1 MVMALLFILI
11 VTAVSTLTLGILLA
25 QALPYRSNSQK
36 TQANYAAET
45 GLQAALSFLRAADT
59 TGGSVATLKSAL
71 FPSSSSTQ
79 SAVLNTS
86 SVGAVQT
93 VGAVKVDPASA
104 SGVASY
110 TPDDVYYRLTVTYY
124 DGDPTQSSSKVIT
137 ASDVSAD
144 ASKVASIKYAVVV
157 SGGYV
162 NSTSVA
168 TKSLSGIYQFGWSK
182 TTSSGSS
189 GVSGS
194 TTFYGQALTI
204 NSNNKEAW
212 IYAESYDAATGV
224 LIANNN
230 TRRDWWKVQNN
241 PSGATGLIVQDPRYQ
256 TCMVAATDTT
266 TGNVDPTKDATE
278 DSPVRLFRVATST
291 DNNGTITI
299 TYSDQCKSTGAY
311 KHLNTWIY
319 SADDSIRLA
328 GTDLCVTGEGNT
340 VNMPAKLEKCG
351 TGYSPKVNGAAAYE
365 ATYATKEAR
374 DAGSLLNKN
383 QKWAFYYGFM
393 NARDDVKDS
402 NSKTLYQTLFGYRG
416 PYNNF
421 KAGGASGEYPGTCD
435 TGAGEQFSDGSKAC
449 YLISTKW
456 QNPRIMN
463 GWLDNKNSFYTGSL
477 GMAGESGYETKQIVS
492 STGYCIDGRQDRN
505 TNRLTTL
512 PCNVD
517 AEPLH
522 PSCDYTECSTGWH
535 WISQTIN
542 YVEAASATDTTAHK
556 TPALTT
562 LSSMSYWNDQ
572 PKESFCYKIERSPGP
587 KAQKVLKVYGNGG
600 ACPTAS
606 STDSTHSFYRF
617 GYVGEGSKFNYKFV
631 LASTV
636 DPTAPDSSSN
646 PQCLTQMSA
655 DDPDFDFNY
664 YWYDPT
670 MPYVALKSCSAS
682 STNIYGQTTY
692 PQEWNTASGYSHS
705 SGSGSGGS
713 SGSSGTSMTAGT
725 GSFIVTKQ
733 LS

>member
-1 MVMALLFILI
+1 MEFEGSKGSRVK
-11 VTAVSTLTLGILLA
+11 
-25 QALPYRSNSQK
+25 R
-36 TQANYAAET
+36 
-45 GLQAALSFLRAADT
+45 LSGS
-59 TGGSVATLKSAL
+59 GGSPSHGQRGFTL
-71 FPSSSSTQ
+71 
-79 SAVLNTS
+79 VE
-86 SVGAVQT
+86 
-93 VGAVKVDPASA
+93 
-104 SGVASY
+104 
-110 TPDDVYYRLTVTYY
+110 
-124 DGDPTQSSSKVIT
+124 VI
-137 ASDVSAD
+137 
-144 ASKVASIKYAVVV
+144 
-157 SGGYV
+157 
-162 NSTSVA
+162 VA

-189 GVSGS
+189 GGTSGS
-194 TTFYGQALTI
+194 TTFYGKALTI
-204 NSNNKEAW
+204 NGDKGAW

-230 TRRDWWKVQNN
+230 TLSDWWKVQNN

-266 TGNVDPTKDATE
+266 TGDVDPTKDATE

-311 KHLNTWIY
+311 KHLNTWVY

-328 GTDLCVTGEGNT
+328 GTDLCVTGEGDT

-351 TGYSPKVNGAAAYE
+351 TGYSPRVNGAAAYE
-365 ATYATKEAR
+365 ATYATKEAN
-374 DAGSLLNKN
+374 DPDSLLNKN

-416 PYNNF
+416 LYENF
-421 KAGGASGEYPGTCD
+421 STGGGSGEYPGTCD

-449 YLISTKW
+449 YLISSKW

-463 GWLDNKNSFYTGSL
+463 DWTTNQNVFYTGSL

-492 STGYCIDGRQDRN
+492 STGYCIDGRQSRN
-505 TNRLTTL
+505 TGKLTTL

-517 AEPLH
+517 AEPLE
-522 PSCDYTECSTGWH
+522 PSCDYNNCSTDWH
-535 WISQTIN
+535 WISQHID
-542 YVEAASATDTTAHK
+542 YIEAASATDFTADK
-556 TPALTT
+556 TPVLTT
-562 LSSMSYWNDQ
+562 LTSQSYWNDQ
-572 PKESFCYKIERSPGP
+572 ANENFCFEIQTSSES
-587 KAQKVLKVYGNGG
+587 KAQKVLNLYGAYS

-617 GYVGEGSKFNYKFV
+617 GYVGADSKFNYKFV

-636 DPTAPDSSSN
+636 NPTNPDSSSD
-646 PQCLTQMSA
+646 PQCLTQMSP
-655 DDPDFDFNY
+655 DDPDFDFHD

-670 MPYVALKSCSAS
+670 MSYIALESCSAS